1 MIRKTLLGMGLLF
14 FLFSVMALFL
24 RPAFAQD
31 VYLVGCSMAVTGPG
45 SETYGPVKDALD
57 IYFKEVNARGGI
69 NGHPV
74 KIVIEDDA
82 AQPSKTAANAK
93 KLVTQ
98 DKVLF
103 LVNASLSSTYAPM
116 VQVAKQ
122 YNVPILFAGGVCP
135 EDVYPPKADPYQY
148 CSTAFGAKYD
158 SRFALSFIKEEAKGP
173 VKLGLVAMNIP
184 VSRGEID
191 FAEELS
197 KTMGIEAVDKEVIP
211 PPTPDYTPFA
221 SKIKNSG
228 ANWAYAWAPWGT
240 QVRTFEALRKLG
252 WEGKYLVYAH
262 INSEDELKRLKD
274 DGFYVFGT
282 NAFFADN
289 TEIHKKIRETS
300 VKEKTIYPY
309 TQLAEGWIHAMVL
322 EEILKK
328 TPWPPDPEKVRT
340 AMNQIKVDTK
350 GLKGGPLTWTPDN
363 HFRTATHYRVYRW
376 NSKKNEVVIVKDWTG
391 LEVK

>member
-1 MIRKTLLGMGLLF
+1 MLRKTLLGMGLLF
-14 FLFSVMALFL
+14 FIMALLL

-31 VYLVGCSMAVTGPG
+31 AYLVGCSMAVTGPG
-45 SETYGPVKDALD
+45 AEIYGPVKDALD

-74 KIVIEDDA
+74 KLIIEDNA
-82 AQPSKTAANAK
+82 AQPSKAAADAK

-98 DKVLF
+98 DKVL
-103 LVNASLSSTYAPM
+103 LLINASLSSTYAPM
-116 VQVAKQ
+116 VQVAQQFK
-122 YNVPILFAGGVCP
+122 VPIFFAGGVCP
-135 EDVYPPKADPYQY
+135 DEVYPPKTDPYQY

-184 VSRGEID
+184 ISRGEID

-197 KTMGIEAVDKEVIP
+197 KTMGIEAVDKEVTP

-221 SKIKNSG
+221 AKIKSAG
-228 ANWAYAWAPWGT
+228 ANWAYAWAPWGCE
-240 QVRTFEALRKLG
+240 VRVFEALRKLG
-252 WEGKYLVYAH
+252 WEGKYLAYAH
-262 INSEDELKRLKD
+262 INAEDELRRLKD

-289 TEIHKKIRETS
+289 SEIHKKIKAASEREKS
-300 VKEKTIYPY
+300 IFPY
-309 TQLAEGWIHAMVL
+309 TQLAEGWIAATVL

-328 TPWPPDPEKVRT
+328 TPWPPDPEKVRS
-340 AMNQIKVDTK
+340 AMNQLKVDIK
-350 GLKGGPLTWTPDN
+350 GLKGGPLAWTMDN
-363 HFRTATHYRVYRW
+363 HYRTATYYRVYKW
-376 NSKKNEVVIVKDWTG
+376 DSKKNGIVIVKDWTR